1 MISNFLN
8 SNLLQDYLNKNFAQP
23 TDTGVPVQN
32 KLYEQPYNMFD
43 VSGGITSIPN
53 NVVAPATS
61 FQDFYSP
68 VYEPYDLEKDDEQ
81 VSYNELTGQPYIK
94 DRISGFAQNII
105 GQPGISSLIGLINPV
120 AGLVYRGLD
129 YLGRN
134 LNPSFVGPKGSRPYD
149 YNESTFSTFGRSTT
163 GAEFFQNMRDKKA
176 REEAAERGLE
186 KQREKARLDMTR
198 AIRDINTGGG
208 GGGGIGSSYGGS
220 ASPGSKGPGGSDE
233 MGSF

>member
-1 MISNFLN
+1 MNIYDIEQLN
-8 SNLLQDYLNKNFAQP
+8 NLLNQQKDFIRPNPLQFQYSYIP
-23 TDTGVPVQN
+23 
-32 KLYEQPYNMFD
+32 
-43 VSGGITSIPN
+43 GGIT
-53 NVVAPATS
+53 NVVPKQT

-120 AGLVYRGLD
+120 AGLVSRGLG

-149 YNESTFSTFGRSTT
+149 YNESILSTFGRSTT
-163 GAEFFQNMRDKKA
+163 GTEFFQNMRDKKA

-208 GGGGIGSSYGGS
+208 GGGGIGTSSGGA
-220 ASPGSKGPGGSDE
+220 ASPGSQGPGGSDE